1 MASAWTISWM
11 WLLQQKKNKIQI
23 GLRKN
28 YKILCIT
35 RDYWYHSLDL
45 ATFQDLQNKANSII
59 KVNKIPELQ
68 FCSQT
73 NNDIGLWPG
82 DYKQGLERQQSDL
95 TRGADALPETFSQL
109 ELRTA
114 VTGDF
119 PALFKSGCRQI
130 QFGDVCIIALFCCF
144 YFLFSFN
151 VSTLKVD

>member
-1 MASAWTISWM
+1 MTEPLSLTGG
-11 WLLQQKKNKIQI
+11 
-23 GLRKN
+23 GLAN
-28 YKILCIT
+28 
-35 RDYWYHSLDL
+35 HSLDL

-119 PALFKSGCRQI
+119 PALFKSG
-130 QFGDVCIIALFCCF
+130 D
-144 YFLFSFN
+144 
-151 VSTLKVD
+151 

>member
-1 MASAWTISWM
+1 MTELLSLTGGGLAS
-11 WLLQQKKNKIQI
+11 
-23 GLRKN
+23 
-28 YKILCIT
+28 
-35 RDYWYHSLDL
+35 HSLDL

-59 KVNKIPELQ
+59 KVNMIPELQ

-95 TRGADALPETFSQL
+95 TRGVDALPGTFSQL

-114 VTGDF
+114 VTWDF

-130 QFGDVCIIALFCCF
+130 QFGDLCIIALFCCF